1 MNAEQLMLR
10 VHNDE
15 IAQCRL
21 THAKTQRK
29 SSWQFAPWRK
39 STGTRCN
46 ALWRGKARKWE
57 LT

>member
-1 MNAEQLMLR
+1 MRYVGM
-10 VHNDE
+10 
-15 IAQCRL
+15 
-21 THAKTQRK
+21 THPAMALSGHGLLHRICP
-29 SSWQFAPWRK
+29 QFAPWRK